1 MADLQA
7 QAKKVYATMV
17 RALKAKDWHFRE
29 DAEKLTIVSSCTG
42 DDIDMNFIIEVDAD
56 REVITFLS
64 SMPFKAPEEKRVDVA
79 IAVCVANYGMVNGSF
94 DFDINDGEIRFRLT
108 TSYCGCE
115 IGEPFFM
122 DMMSTALNT
131 VDRYNDRFLM
141 LAKGLMTLE
150 QFIELRRK

>member
-17 RALKAKDWHFRE
+17 RALKAKDWKFRE
-29 DAEKLTIVSSCTG
+29 EAEKLTIVSSCSG
-42 DDIDMNFIIEVDAD
+42 DDIDMNFIIEVDAE

-64 SMPFKAPEEKRVDVA
+64 PMPFKTPEDKRVDMA

-115 IGEPFFM
+115 VGEPFFM
-122 DMMSTALNT
+122 DMMSTALST
-131 VDRYNDRFLM
+131 TDRYNDRFMM
-141 LAKGLMTLE
+141 LAKGMMTLE
-150 QFIELRRK
+150 KFIEMRSN

>member
-17 RALKAKDWHFRE
+17 SALNAKDWHFRE
-29 DAEKLTIVSSCTG
+29 EKDRLTIVSSCSG
-42 DDIDMNFIIEVDAD
+42 DDIDMNFIIEVDAE

-64 SMPFKAPEEKRVDVA
+64 RMPFKAPEDKRVDMA
-79 IAVCVANYGMVNGSF
+79 IAVFVANYGLVNGSF

-115 IGEPFFM
+115 VGEPF
-122 DMMSTALNT
+122 LNT
-131 VDRYNDRFLM
+131 TDRYNDRFMM

-150 QFIELRRK
+150 QFIELRKK